1 MELHRHV
8 FKPNERPRLQ
18 LLALRYGVAVED
30 IRAANGLQDPS
41 APVNTK
47 NYLYIPRRRRV
58 VDVQKRTSAPCTL
71 RAATGQTSPH
81 RLRLVVLLLRKFL
94 LPVTVPTT
102 KLVPEAIRRVCTSS
116 EAPNVLSAR
125 TESARRIT

>member
-1 MELHRHV
+1 M

-18 LLALRYGVAVED
+18 LLALRYGVAVD
-30 IRAANGLQDPS
+30 DVRAANGQQDPDPS
-41 APVNTK
+41 APVDTK